1 MTLVVSV
8 ENADIMATLLSLKTE
23 YEESTGKTLKLTFS
37 GGTEAHLLADEIA
50 AADVSVI
57 LTKLRPY
64 PGSWEQR
71 RMYVFYSSS
80 SFERCRTLMLGL
92 DA

>member
-8 ENADIMATLLSLKTE
+8 ENADIMATLLSLKSD
-23 YEESTGKTLKLTFS
+23 YEESAGQTLRLTFS

-50 AADVSVI
+50 AAGVSVI

-64 PGSWEQR
+64 PGTWEQR
-71 RMYVFYSSS
+71 RMCAF
-80 SFERCRTLMLGL
+80 RTPF
-92 DA
+92 